1 VVLGVAVRVGYVLV
15 VLDPIPPGLDSIW
28 YQLQGKSIRT
38 GTGFVVPFTLFEP
51 EQVPTAR
58 FPPLYPAY
66 QAVWQSVFGEGPT
79 SVRLAGLVPATAT
92 IALVGLIG
100 RRLTGPRVG
109 LLAAGVVALDP
120 TLVAVDGST
129 MSENVTVPLVLATVV
144 VAHRLL
150 ADGVRVHRVALLGV
164 LCGAAALGRQDLLVL
179 LLLLGL
185 PAVAWDPTPGSLRR
199 VGSATLVVAVAATV
213 VLPWTWRNERAVGA
227 FTVSTVSPS
236 SALAGSNCEETYA
249 GVGLGSWNVLCV
261 VAVTPSSETGEVEV
275 ADAQRSAARRFARSH
290 VGRLPVVLAARQA
303 RVWGFWDPRDLAR
316 RDGYESRRYGWQ
328 LLSRPVD
335 AAMAVVGT
343 VGLVLLVRRRL
354 PDRRVLVVLAP
365 LLVVAVS
372 ATISYGNPRFNA
384 IAHPMLALGIAVVGE
399 HLLRR
404 WRWRPIRE
412 SGEVGG

>member
-1 VVLGVAVRVGYVLV
+1 
-15 VLDPIPPGLDSIW
+15 
-28 YQLQGKSIRT
+28 
-38 GTGFVVPFTLFEP
+38 
-51 EQVPTAR
+51 
-58 FPPLYPAY
+58 
-66 QAVWQSVFGEGPT
+66 
-79 SVRLAGLVPATAT
+79 
-92 IALVGLIG
+92 
-100 RRLTGPRVG
+100 
-109 LLAAGVVALDP
+109 
-120 TLVAVDGST
+120 
-129 MSENVTVPLVLATVV
+129 M
-144 VAHRLL
+144 
-150 ADGVRVHRVALLGV
+150 
-164 LCGAAALGRQDLLVL
+164 
-179 LLLLGL
+179 
-185 PAVAWDPTPGSLRR
+185 
-199 VGSATLVVAVAATV
+199 
-213 VLPWTWRNERAVGA
+213 
-227 FTVSTVSPS
+227 
-236 SALAGSNCEETYA
+236 
-249 GVGLGSWNVLCV
+249 
-261 VAVTPSSETGEVEV
+261 